1 MPAPTAAAGL
11 EEGAVALIAPRQ
23 LMSGPA
29 AARTPSLSAQRAPVV
44 VLAHADA
51 ERLGIRRGDEVA
63 VRHAAGEHIGEARIS
78 RRLVPG
84 CVRINWTGARGVG
97 RRATVEA
104 R

>member
-1 MPAPTAAAGL
+1 
-11 EEGAVALIAPRQ
+11 
-23 LMSGPA
+23 MSCK
-29 AARTPSLSAQRAPVV
+29 SAS
-44 VLAHADA
+44 
-51 ERLGIRRGDEVA
+51 
-63 VRHAAGEHIGEARIS
+63 HAAGEHVGEARIS